1 MADFHEHDAA
11 ALSRRNRELSI
22 LNSIAEALNRSLQL
36 DEALRTALALV
47 GQLLSLHTGWVWLL
61 REDSAESYLAAAYN
75 LPPVL
80 SSPAKMEGSCY
91 CLDTFSEGDLSG
103 AANISVVTCTRL
115 RGLSAGT
122 DGLRYHASIPLYA
135 HGRKLGV
142 FNVASADWCQLSD
155 DDLRLLH
162 TVGDLLG
169 MAVERAQL
177 FARSTAIGAVE
188 ERNRLARELHDTLA
202 QGLAGVLLQLETA
215 DLLLELGAD
224 TERVRQK
231 IHQALALTRG
241 NLDEARRSVLD
252 LRAAPLEG
260 RTFAEALQALADAA
274 DQPFT
279 LSVQL
284 TGALQPLP
292 ARIEAGLYR
301 IVQEALNNVRQHA
314 QASAVA
320 LEFVATPAALTLT
333 IEDDGVGFD
342 PTAPRP
348 NHYGLIGLNER
359 ARLLGGTMTVQSAA
373 ASGTRITVAVALQ

>member
-1 MADFHEHDAA
+1 MTDLHEHDAA
-11 ALSRRNRELSI
+11 ALARRNRELSI
-22 LNSIAEALNRSLQL
+22 LNSIAEALNRTIQL

-47 GQLLSLHTGWVWLL
+47 GELLSLHTGWVWLL
-61 REDSAESYLAAAYN
+61 REESAESYLAAAYH

-80 SSPAKMEGSCY
+80 ADNPAKMEGSCY
-91 CLDTFSEGDLSG
+91 CLDTFGEGDLSG

-115 RGLSAGT
+115 RGLDAGT
-122 DGLRYHASIPLYA
+122 AGLRYHASIPLYA
-135 HGRKLGV
+135 HGRRLGV

-177 FARSTAIGAVE
+177 FARSSAIGAVE

-202 QGLAGVLLQLETA
+202 QGLAAVLLQLETA
-215 DLLLELGAD
+215 DLLLETGAA

-260 RTFAEALQALADAA
+260 RTLAEALQALADAGH
-274 DQPFT
+274 PFALT
-279 LSVQL
+279 VQI
-284 TGALQPLP
+284 TGAQQPLP

-301 IVQEALNNVRQHA
+301 IVQESLNNVRQHA
-314 QASAVA
+314 QAGAVIIA
-320 LEFVATPAALTLT
+320 FVATPAAITLT

-348 NHYGLIGLNER
+348 DHYGLIGINER

-373 ASGTRITVAVALQ
+373 ASGTRITVALAL